1 MKWTAG
7 FCARGSSRRMATTSG
22 DPSTRTRSSRLAR
35 SHVRRTIESSPFE
48 SGCESLPEPRIEDDG
63 EQRDQNDENE
73 DELKKHDRKLEGAGG
88 G

>member
-1 MKWTAG
+1 MHELAL
-7 FCARGSSRRMATTSG
+7 FVQPQNLRRQSLDLTFQIGEAL
-22 DPSTRTRSSRLAR
+22 RRHIRRS
-35 SHVRRTIESSPFE
+35 IESSPFE

-73 DELKKHDRKLEGAGG
+73 DELKKHDRKLESVGG